1 VFQQF
6 NLLPTLTAEENV
18 LLPLAI
24 AGRSPDRPWFDEVV
38 APSGCRTA

>member
-24 AGRSPDRPWFDEVV
+24 AGRAPDRAWFDEVV